1 MKTKLLT
8 SAVAAIALMGGAN
21 ASAATL
27 IIDDFLTPGGTSDLA
42 SSPGSTT
49 GPETNIDTMAN
60 PRDFETRQVTVT
72 ANGGFVSNAGAT
84 VGISDSFASFS
95 SDSGV
100 SFDADVVYSSSDPVN
115 LLLDG
120 INERF
125 QIDLVAGDGT
135 GTFSFTV
142 TDEDGESATVSQTAG
157 AGDLGLT
164 EFFFSSLVQDDD
176 DGIDVDL
183 TRITQLV
190 FSVSSGDDTGLD
202 FTIDLLGITTDS
214 LAEVPLPAGAPLMI
228 AGLAGIA
235 AFRRK
240 RAA

>member
-1 MKTKLLT
+1 MNTKFLT
-8 SAVAAIALMGGAN
+8 SAVASIALLAGAN
-21 ASAATL
+21 ASAATM
-27 IIDDFLTPGGTSDLA
+27 IIDDFLTAGGTSDVA
-42 SSPGSTT
+42 GGGETT
-49 GPETNIDTMAN
+49 GPATNIDTMMNAR
-60 PRDFETRQVTVT
+60 PFETRQVTVD
-72 ANGGFVSNAGAT
+72 ASGGFVSNAGAT

-100 SFDADVVYSSSDPVN
+100 SFDADVTYTSADAVN
-115 LLLDG
+115 LLMDG
-120 INERF
+120 ANERF

-135 GTFSFTV
+135 GIFSFTV
-142 TDEDGESATVSQTAG
+142 VDENGQSATVSQTAG

-176 DGIDVDL
+176 DGIDADL
-183 TRITQLV
+183 SAITQLV

-202 FTIDLLGITTDS
+202 FTIDLLGITTD
-214 LAEVPLPAGAPLMI
+214 AIGEVPVPAAGALMI
-228 AGLAGIA
+228 AGLAGFG